1 MYIYIPFCVLTAV
14 LLLGTVRPQTHTSV
28 NTDDTHKVPSFEL
41 EMRTNTL
48 ELIEKRATYALPLPH
63 KEHA

>member
-1 MYIYIPFCVLTAV
+1 MYIYIPFRVLTAI
-14 LLLGTVRPQTHTSV
+14 LLLGTVRPQIHISV
-28 NTDDTHKVPSFEL
+28 NTDDTHKVSSFEL

-48 ELIEKRATYALPLPH
+48 ELIEKIATYALPLPH